1 VKEAWRAES
10 AAAEREGSSFMRSI
24 SMFLL
29 AAAVFGSGALASAPA
44 ALAAHK
50 HRHHPAATV
59 VYSSDQPP
67 LTVNKRSW
75 LDPGNGV
82 SQGSE
87 QNYVTASTGFNQ
99 TPDQAYYPSRFHE
112 DFLPRPLYPTG
123 KPQPLVEFW
132 TPGDPTAP

>member
-1 VKEAWRAES
+1 
-10 AAAEREGSSFMRSI
+10 MRPI

-29 AAAVFGSGALASAPA
+29 TAAVFGAGALASAPG

-50 HRHHPAATV
+50 HHHHPAV

-75 LDPGNGV
+75 LDPGNV
-82 SQGSE
+82 VPQGSE
-87 QNYVTASTGFNQ
+87 ENYVTTSTGFNQ
-99 TPDQAYYPSRFHE
+99 TPDETYFPSRFHE

-123 KPQPLVEFW
+123 RPEPLVEFW
-132 TPGDPTAP
+132 TPAYPPYP

>member
-1 VKEAWRAES
+1 
-10 AAAEREGSSFMRSI
+10 MRSI

-29 AAAVFGSGALASAPA
+29 AAAIFGTGALAAAPA

-50 HRHHPAATV
+50 HRHHPAAV

-75 LDPGNGV
+75 LDPGNAV

-87 QNYVTASTGFNQ
+87 ENYVTASTGFNQ
-99 TPDQAYYPSRFHE
+99 TPDQAYFPSRFHE
-112 DFLPRPLYPTG
+112 DSLPQPLYPTG